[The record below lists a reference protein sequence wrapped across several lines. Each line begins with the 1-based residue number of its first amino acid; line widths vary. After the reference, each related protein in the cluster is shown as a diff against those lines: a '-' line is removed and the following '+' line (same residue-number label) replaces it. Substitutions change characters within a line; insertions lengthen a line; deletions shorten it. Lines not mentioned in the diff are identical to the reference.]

1 MGGFSIVNSKRLPED
16 NPSYI
21 PSYIPS
27 KYHTYPT
34 TSSKI
39 PIFQLAINY
48 RHIQLLK
55 KYEKMAQSKY
65 LIYPLFPWI
74 FHRFSYVYHQP
85 PSSAGAKNCVVVACV
100 GCGTGASTWIGVPT
114 MDCTSARQW
123 IGGKKLENVVKKI
136 GEKYRKYVGNSKI
149 ET

>member
-1 MGGFSIVNSKRLPED
+1 
-16 NPSYI
+16 
-21 PSYIPS
+21 
-27 KYHTYPT
+27 
-34 TSSKI
+34 
-39 PIFQLAINY
+39 
-48 RHIQLLK
+48 LK